1 MLAFYIIIALF
12 IAWIWVDYFRL
23 IDIFQE
29 NNLKY
34 VLLVFAMGGAS
45 VFVVFLIQWNILYP
59 SGWKMNGSFVN
70 QFAYSVFGIGLVE
83 EIAKLTP
90 FLLFHGLFRKHLK
103 EPIDY
108 IAFICVSAL
117 GFSAVENVMYF
128 ENHGAEIISSR
139 AILCS
144 IGHMFDS
151 AIVAYGFV
159 LVRFNPK
166 FKNNPMIIFVCLLL
180 AALAHGIY
188 DFWLMY
194 DGISYGILLTL
205 IFFFGCI
212 SIFAS
217 ILTNAIN
224 NSEHF
229 TYKKAI
235 DTDRLSKRMMQY
247 YGVVF
252 LAQFVLVGIEKGFD
266 SSIFSLLY
274 SMFTIGLIVFVSVL
288 RMSRFQL
295 IQGRWNTIKFQM
307 PFEMRN
313 RQDSLYEG
321 FQPFGIRVRG
331 ASFNE
336 IYLSKYYEEY
346 VYLHPVSMRG
356 KGIKRPVLAFVKKKI
371 FLKNDEAYFLLNIHE
386 TDANSP
392 FEEWLVKP
400 KSTGITQ
407 TKNNYP
413 IVARMEVIEV
423 PSRKNPTTFTK
434 KYRFLDWVFLK
445 GIEQ

>member
-1 MLAFYIIIALF
+1 MLALYILIALF

-23 IDIFQE
+23 IDIFQK
-29 NNLKY
+29 NNLGY
-34 VLLVFAMGGAS
+34 VALVFAMGGAS
-45 VFVVFLIQWNILYP
+45 VMIVLLIQHYILYP
-59 SGWKMNGSFVN
+59 SGWEMDGSFAN
-70 QFAYSVFGIGLVE
+70 QFTYSVFGIGLIE

-90 FLLFHGLFRKHLK
+90 FLLFHGLFRKHLV

-128 ENHGAEIISSR
+128 ERHGAGIISSR

-144 IGHMFDS
+144 ISHMFDS

-159 LVRFNPK
+159 LARFNPR
-166 FKNNPMIIFVCLLL
+166 FKHNPIIIFVCLLL

-188 DFWLMY
+188 DFWLIY
-194 DGISYGILLTL
+194 EGISYGFLLTL
-205 IFFFGCI
+205 IFFFGTL

-217 ILTNAIN
+217 ILTNSIN
-224 NSEHF
+224 NSERF

-235 DTDRLSKRMMQY
+235 DTDLLSKKMMQY

-252 LAQFVLVGIEKGFD
+252 LAQFLLVGFEKGYD
-266 SSIFSLLY
+266 ISAIDLMYSL
-274 SMFTIGLIVFVSVL
+274 FTIGLIVFVSIL
-288 RMSRFQL
+288 RMTRFQL
-295 IQGRWNTIKFQM
+295 IQGRWNKIKFQM
-307 PFEMRN
+307 PFEFRSRKN
-313 RQDSLYEG
+313 AIYEG
-321 FQPFGIRVRG
+321 FQPFGLRIRG

-336 IYLSKYYEEY
+336 IYLSKFYEEF
-346 VYLHPVSMRG
+346 VYIHPISRQRSGNV
-356 KGIKRPVLAFVKKKI
+356 RPVLAYVKQKL
-371 FLKNDEAYFLLNIHE
+371 FLKNDEAYFLLNVYE
-386 TDANSP
+386 SDENSP
-392 FEEWLVKP
+392 FEECLVKP

-413 IVARMEVIEV
+413 IVARMEIIDV
-423 PSRKNPTTFTK
+423 PNKKDPTTFSK

-445 GIEQ
+445 GVKP